1 MEFLND
7 IDLDQELKTQLQQK
21 IDEAMKA
28 KVAEELESQT
38 KGLKA
43 KNDELLAEKK
53 AIQRAKEESDAKTR
67 AEAEELAKKQN
78 NFQQLYESQK
88 EEADGLR
95 SKIEE
100 MNKLAVRQTVQS
112 QASKFAVSL
121 TKDVN
126 KAKLVEEKISQR
138 LTILEGE
145 VRVTD
150 GNGQLTV
157 STVDDLVSSIK
168 TEYPFLVDGIQATGG
183 GATRAQGGAGAGI
196 KEVSRVDFD
205 AMKQGDRAK
214 FIRDGGKVF
223 DD

>member
-88 EEADGLR
+88 EEADALR

-126 KAKLVEEKISQR
+126 KAKLLEEKISQR

-157 STVDDLVSSIK
+157 STIDDLVSSIK

>member
-53 AIQRAKEESDAKTR
+53 AIQRAREESDAKTR

-88 EEADGLR
+88 EEADALR

-126 KAKLVEEKISQR
+126 KAKLLEEKISQR

-157 STVDDLVSSIK
+157 STIDDLVSSIK

>member
-28 KVAEELESQT
+28 KVAEELENQT

-88 EEADGLR
+88 EEADALR

-126 KAKLVEEKISQR
+126 KAKLLEEKISQR

-157 STVDDLVSSIK
+157 STIDDLVSSIK

>member
-53 AIQRAKEESDAKTR
+53 AIQRAREESDAKTR

-88 EEADGLR
+88 EEADALR

-126 KAKLVEEKISQR
+126 KAKLLEEKISQR

-157 STVDDLVSSIK
+157 STIDDLVSSIK

-214 FIRDGGKVF
+214 FIKDGGKVF

>member
-126 KAKLVEEKISQR
+126 KAKLLEEKISQR

-157 STVDDLVSSIK
+157 STIDDLVSSIK

>member
-53 AIQRAKEESDAKTR
+53 AIQRAREESDAKTR

-88 EEADGLR
+88 EEADALR

-126 KAKLVEEKISQR
+126 KAKLLEEKISQR

-145 VRVTD
+145 VSVTD

-157 STVDDLVSSIK
+157 STIDDLVSSIK

-183 GATRAQGGAGAGI
+183 GATRAQGGGRCGH
-196 KEVSRVDFD
+196 
-205 AMKQGDRAK
+205 
-214 FIRDGGKVF
+214 
-223 DD
+223 

>member
-126 KAKLVEEKISQR
+126 KAKLLEEKISQR

>member
-7 IDLDQELKTQLQQK
+7 IDLDKELKTQLQQK

-53 AIQRAKEESDAKTR
+53 AIQRAREESDAKTR

-88 EEADGLR
+88 EEADALR

-126 KAKLVEEKISQR
+126 KAKLLEEKISQR

-145 VRVTD
+145 VRITD

-157 STVDDLVSSIK
+157 STIDDLVSSIK

-183 GATRAQGGAGAGI
+183 GATRAQGGGRCGH
-196 KEVSRVDFD
+196 
-205 AMKQGDRAK
+205 
-214 FIRDGGKVF
+214 
-223 DD
+223 